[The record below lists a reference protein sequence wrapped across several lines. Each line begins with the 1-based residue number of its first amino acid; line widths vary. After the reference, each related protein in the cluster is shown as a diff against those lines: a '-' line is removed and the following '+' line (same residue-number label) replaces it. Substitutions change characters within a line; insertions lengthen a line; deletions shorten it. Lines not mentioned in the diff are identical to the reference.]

1 MTRKNAHLVLACWQ
15 AWTWLHELTS
25 LNMVE
30 LASLNM
36 VELASLNRVVDR
48 FVHACWDRQLFMAAW
63 WTNRLEQRCSY
74 MIEVEHV
81 VREWWNNKTEQRC
94 YNNHELGCC
103 IKSGFA
109 CSNIYEYVETWLNN
123 TVILLISCSIM
134 LTASAV
140 AGLLSP
146 QPCYSLWYFYAR
158 IIKYSNV
165 CLVISEP

>member
-1 MTRKNAHLVLACWQ
+1 MLRRRCWDTNHRSVAPTIMTRKNAHLVLACWQ

-36 VELASLNRVVDR
+36 VELASLNRVVDM

-109 CSNIYEYVETWLNN
+109 CSNIYANN
-123 TVILLISCSIM
+123 PGCRFVKLYTLCWNMIEQYCYFTNPVLSC
-134 LTASAV
+134 
-140 AGLLSP
+140 
-146 QPCYSLWYFYAR
+146 
-158 IIKYSNV
+158 
-165 CLVISEP
+165 